1 VPGGASPRPEPGA
14 GSTGPGAAS
23 APQKWE
29 ALLAAELTEAGAA
42 HDDALVAEAKALM
55 ELVDQPG
62 ARSGKYNV
70 TIKDSKGVLVGDS
83 GFQLLGDFHYH
94 HNEKDQQ
101 TAKASGRLVYFFM
114 AGCGVGNRIA
124 LMPVELTAESKA
136 GLSEFANALIR
147 IGLASADIRYITS
160 LAETGVL
167 LPGPF
172 EPGKTPPEV
181 FLDFMNGMTDKIR
194 PLATVGEYQW
204 YTIGRLLYEIP
215 TVLVLNSY
223 GHKGLHSERDAL
235 VHLADSM
242 NIPSGLRANL
252 AKFAQDLGGS
262 FEHMLERANELV
274 LTCYEILQ

>member
-1 VPGGASPRPEPGA
+1 MEPITLILAALAAGASAGTIDALKDDAKEKAKAAYARLRGLVERRVSGRPHGKLALAEYG
-14 GSTGPGAAS
+14 S

-223 GHKGLHSERDAL
+223 GHKG
-235 VHLADSM
+235 
-242 NIPSGLRANL
+242 GLR
-252 AKFAQDLGGS
+252 S
-262 FEHMLERANELV
+262 
-274 LTCYEILQ
+274 